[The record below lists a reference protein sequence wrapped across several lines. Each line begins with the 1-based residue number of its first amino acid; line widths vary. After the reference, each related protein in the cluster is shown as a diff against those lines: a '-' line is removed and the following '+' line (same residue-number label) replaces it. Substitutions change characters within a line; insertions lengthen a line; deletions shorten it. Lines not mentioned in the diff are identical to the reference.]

1 MSSKRP
7 LNIDEL
13 NANHYT
19 VSVHKYGFFICT
31 EGKARI
37 LLGSNTYLISRN
49 YLCLYAPNMFFQI
62 LEKSSDLKGILEEDA
77 VGNLLSRY

>member
-19 VSVHKYGFFICT
+19 VSVHKYGFFLCT

-49 YLCLYAPNMFFQI
+49 YLCLYALTCF
-62 LEKSSDLKGILEEDA
+62 
-77 VGNLLSRY
+77 SRYLKRVPT

>member
-19 VSVHKYGFFICT
+19 VSVHKYGFFLCT

-49 YLCLYAPNMFFQI
+49 YLCLYAPNMFFP
-62 LEKSSDLKGILEEDA
+62 DT
-77 VGNLLSRY
+77 

>member
-19 VSVHKYGFFICT
+19 VSVHKYGFFLCT

-37 LLGSNTYLISRN
+37 LLGSNTASGIGGKGNGKPTNFVSMAN
-49 YLCLYAPNMFFQI
+49 NVIMEEM
-62 LEKSSDLKGILEEDA
+62 EKRA
-77 VGNLLSRY
+77 LSVW

>member
-19 VSVHKYGFFICT
+19 VSVHKYGSFFVR
-31 EGKARI
+31 KARHEYYWVLI
-37 LLGSNTYLISRN
+37 LI
-49 YLCLYAPNMFFQI
+49 
-62 LEKSSDLKGILEEDA
+62 
-77 VGNLLSRY
+77 